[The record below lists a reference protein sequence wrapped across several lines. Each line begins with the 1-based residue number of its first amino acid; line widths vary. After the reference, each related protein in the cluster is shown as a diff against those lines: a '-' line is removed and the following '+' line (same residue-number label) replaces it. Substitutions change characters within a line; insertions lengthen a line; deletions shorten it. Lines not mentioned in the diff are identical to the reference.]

1 MCATEIKLVHKSG
14 YVSCNGNGNS
24 NYGCEAGPHIA
35 VHITMSNDAL
45 FSLKGWYGTI
55 APAPDDPTIHSL
67 HSQGWWMKD
76 GYNSASPQLVLDLP
90 KNRNAEK
97 TYCFVKNN
105 DYYIW
110 YSEDYSNTEG
120 GDNHG
125 TTVDD
130 VYVNVYEP
138 PTTATATTT
147 TVTTTTTTTTVTTV
161 REDNNMISNRVDA
174 KADTA
179 DVTAMEQRL
188 EAKIEQLTQKL
199 KDQEA
204 AHQEEVRL

>member
-1 MCATEIKLVHKSG
+1 MARLLFFGLLWLSVGSANGDWEQVASNIAWSADGNRPGHFTFPRDMCATEIKLVHKSG

-120 GDNHG
+120 
-125 TTVDD
+125 
-130 VYVNVYEP
+130 
-138 PTTATATTT
+138 
-147 TVTTTTTTTTVTTV
+147 
-161 REDNNMISNRVDA
+161 
-174 KADTA
+174 ADTA

-204 AHQEEVRL
+204 AHQEE